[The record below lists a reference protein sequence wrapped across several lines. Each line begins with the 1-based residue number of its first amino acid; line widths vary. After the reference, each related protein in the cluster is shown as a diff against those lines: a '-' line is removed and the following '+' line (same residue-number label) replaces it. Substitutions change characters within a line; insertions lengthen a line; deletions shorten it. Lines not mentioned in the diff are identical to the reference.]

1 MLLLAAFLT
10 SFFIYKNRSYDAF
23 IKSIDNSITELEHT
37 IGDENSLNQMN
48 NFYNQI
54 SEIYFDHM
62 DDDISNLSLQ
72 DKIDYFTDT
81 YSIFYSKPN
90 TIDMSFNKVVL
101 RNIFTSISA
110 SLSNAAISAGGGA
123 AYAGFFVDSDSDNSI
138 DRFVYLFDSKV
149 SITNYVGTNGE
160 GHLVGEQYYLK
171 PTDLDE
177 NPDKSMGGFIING
190 RKARVVDFNVGKDS
204 NDEDII
210 ITAFIE
216 YDDSSVYKDLTFF
229 SLMLGF
235 TLLASLVILIIFY
248 ILIARFIIIKNVVLL
263 TKSSNEFTENI
274 RKGNVNEVVIPK
286 INSKDEIGVLSEAY
300 ITMEKE
306 IIDYT
311 KKIEIATREQ
321 EKINAEL
328 QVATNIQLESLPKHS
343 LNDSNVLIEAS
354 IKSAKEVGGDFY
366 DYFYIDE
373 NHLAIIISDVSG
385 KGIPAALFMMKSKE
399 LIKSK
404 LMSKKELEEVCY
416 EVNNELL
423 ENNEAGLFI
432 TAFIGV
438 LNLKNNT
445 LELVNAGHEKPY
457 LLSSGKVKQ
466 ISINSNF
473 ILGGIED
480 FKYQH
485 DVIILKEND
494 RLFLYTDGLNES
506 INDNNQEFGYE
517 RILDC
522 LNDNYNNKLSDLLIE
537 MDKSLNSFTNNKEQF
552 DDITMLILELK
563 SSKLK
568 FNYTNPGYEII
579 EEITNRFTDYYS
591 YLDKRIMSNSCIV
604 IDEVLNNY
612 ISYEKKD
619 SLIIKVSFD
628 YIDNNLIIK
637 FENNGE
643 YFDPLK
649 QEDKYI
655 ENDENLVPGGL
666 GITMVK
672 KLSNKVSYERIDDYN
687 QLIVC
692 LNSDKNK

>member
-10 SFFIYKNRSYDAF
+10 SFFIYKNRSYNAF

-37 IGDENSLNQMN
+37 IGDENSLYQMN

-81 YSIFYSKPN
+81 YSNFYSKPN
-90 TIDMSFNKVVL
+90 IMDMSYNKVVL

-110 SLSNAAISAGGGA
+110 SLSNAAISAGGGV

-149 SITNYVGTNGE
+149 NITNYVETNGE

-177 NPDKSMGGFIING
+177 NPDKSMGGFTING
-190 RKARVVDFNVGKDS
+190 KKARVVDFNVGKDS
-204 NDEDII
+204 NDEDIT

-404 LMSKKELEEVCY
+404 LISKKELEEVCY

-457 LLSSGKVKQ
+457 LLSGGKVKQ

-485 DVIILKEND
+485 DVIKLKEND

-506 INDNNQEFGYE
+506 INDTNQEFGYE

-522 LNDNYNNKLSDLLIE
+522 LNDNYNNKLSDLLVE
-537 MDKSLNSFTNNKEQF
+537 MDKSLNLFTNNKEQF

-563 SSKLK
+563 SSKLE

-591 YLDKRIMSNSCIV
+591 YLDKRIISNSCIV

-612 ISYEKKD
+612 ISYEKND
-619 SLIIKVSFD
+619 NLIIKVSFD